1 MENSYGIGIANR
13 YDLFYMAD
21 EAGDQFETPL
31 IKKKSK
37 QQKQAAGAVATVG
50 TGTIATVPATLPNT
64 KIINNSTNKSMAAE
78 KENKA
83 SALNKNQKD
92 DQNNKLQGGR
102 APGTTAPPK
111 DGTRRTNN
119 GSAPQTNS
127 FGNKIQDN
135 SNKKD
140 GGKYIKP
147 INTTYPTI

>member
-21 EAGDQFETPL
+21 EAGDQFETPM

-37 QQKQAAGAVATVG
+37 QQKQAAVAVATV
-50 TGTIATVPATLPNT
+50 GTIATVPATLPNT
-64 KIINNSTNKSMAAE
+64 KSVNNSSNKSMAAE

-83 SALNKNQKD
+83 STLNKNQKD
-92 DQNNKLQGGR
+92 DQNTKLQGGR
-102 APGTTAPPK
+102 APGTTAPTK
-111 DGTRRTNN
+111 DGIRRINN

-140 GGKYIKP
+140 GGKYTTTISS
-147 INTTYPTI
+147 INSYF

>member
-21 EAGDQFETPL
+21 EAGDQFETPM

-37 QQKQAAGAVATVG
+37 QQKAAAGAVATVG
-50 TGTIATVPATLPNT
+50 TGTTATVPATLPNT
-64 KIINNSTNKSMAAE
+64 KSVNNSSNKSMAAE

-92 DQNNKLQGGR
+92 DQNTKLQGGR

-111 DGTRRTNN
+111 DGIRRTNN

-140 GGKYIKP
+140 GGKY
-147 INTTYPTI
+147 TL